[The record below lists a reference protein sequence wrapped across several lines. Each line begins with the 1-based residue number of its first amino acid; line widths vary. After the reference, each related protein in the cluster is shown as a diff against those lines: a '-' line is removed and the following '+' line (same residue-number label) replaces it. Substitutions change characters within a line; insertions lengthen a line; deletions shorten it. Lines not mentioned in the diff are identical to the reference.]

1 VSAVLIISF
10 LLLTAISFAIY
21 RSKRWSSNASL
32 ESGPAP
38 RRPRSLF
45 DERILPEESK
55 NSAADRRR
63 EEFSKLRAALLA
75 RAAQGD
81 KDTLREARTIGDPSL
96 YSEVLDA
103 LLGQAGSST
112 ENLCALASYITR
124 SEDLRSNTKLV
135 ESLIEAWKRAPGEV
149 PLAEVLHVAALSD
162 DAAVYQKACEAALQF
177 WRNNSVPFT
186 SAKTLYAL
194 IESQYW
200 VLAPQARSSGA
211 GFVLK
216 QTLAEARRELTIA
229 NAP

>member
-21 RSKRWSSNASL
+21 RSKRWSSDASL
-32 ESGPAP
+32 ESDPAP
-38 RRPRSLF
+38 LRPRSLF

-55 NSAADRRR
+55 NSAADSQR
-63 EEFSKLRAALLA
+63 EEFSRLRAALLA

-81 KDTLREARTIGDPSL
+81 KDTLREAHAAANASL
-96 YSEVLDA
+96 YGEVLDA

-112 ENLCALASYITR
+112 ENLCALASYIAR
-124 SEDLRSNTKLV
+124 SEDLRSNTKLA
-135 ESLIEAWKRAPGEV
+135 ESLIEAWKTSPGEI
-149 PLAEVLHVAALSD
+149 PLAEVLHIAALSD
-162 DAAVYQKACEAALQF
+162 DAAAYRKACETALQF
-177 WRNNSVPFT
+177 WRTNSLPYT

-216 QTLAEARRELTIA
+216 QTLAEARRELTM
-229 NAP
+229 NGTQ